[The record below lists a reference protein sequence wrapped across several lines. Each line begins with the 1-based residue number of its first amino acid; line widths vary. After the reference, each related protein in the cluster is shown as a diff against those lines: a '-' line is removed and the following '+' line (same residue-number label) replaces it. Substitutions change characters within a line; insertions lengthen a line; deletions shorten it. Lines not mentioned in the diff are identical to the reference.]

1 MFEHKLIT
9 LTALFGLLFTTACS
23 VVGGKAA
30 PEPKFRTILEQAPFE
45 IRAYD
50 ELVVVK
56 TPNTDGSN
64 DAFGRLFD
72 YISGKNSGE
81 REIAMTAPVLNTPTK
96 GEKIAM
102 TAPVLQRRDRGQKS
116 EMMFILTDNFTLQ
129 TAPRPSDPNVTLSTL
144 PSRHMAV
151 VRYSG
156 SMTKGANKNET
167 MLRDWIEEQGLT
179 PIGPS
184 EVAGYNP
191 PWTLPPYRRNEV
203 LIPISPKN

>member
-1 MFEHKLIT
+1 MFGHKMIS
-9 LTALFGLLFTTACS
+9 LTALFGLVFATACS

-30 PEPKFRTILEQAPFE
+30 PEPEFQVIFAQAPFE
-45 IRAYD
+45 IRAYN
-50 ELVVVK
+50 ELVVAK

-72 YISGKNSGE
+72 YISGENSGA
-81 REIAMTAPVLNTPTK
+81 RKIAMTAPVLTTQTS

-102 TAPVLQRRDRGQKS
+102 TAPVLQRDQGQDS
-116 EMMFILTDNFTLQ
+116 EMLFILTDNFTLQ
-129 TAPRPSDPNVTLSTL
+129 TAPRPSDPSVTLSTL
-144 PSRHMAV
+144 PSRQMAV

-167 MLRDWIEEQGLT
+167 MLRDWIKEQGLT

-203 LIPISPKN
+203 LIPISPKS